1 MSRIIPAE
9 KDDQDAIQNLRAASK
24 EQILAAAK
32 ELVEWTEDYNWP
44 VAKHV
49 CEVLSPYVNQLQ
61 DHLLPIL
68 RGNDENWK
76 VWCIR
81 FLLGDAP
88 VPRLDPVYLAE
99 LERMV
104 AEEGEWVAETARE
117 VLAAWRAK

>member
-1 MSRIIPAE
+1 MSSLVPVH
-9 KDDQDAIQNLRAASK
+9 KDDQYAVQRLRAASK

-44 VAKHV
+44 VAQPV
-49 CEVLSPYVNQLQ
+49 CEVLSPYVNELQ

-68 RGNDENWK
+68 RGNDANRK

-88 VPRLDPVYLAE
+88 VLRLAPSYLAE
-99 LERMV
+99 LERLV
-104 AEEGEWVAETARE
+104 AEEGEWVAEEARE
-117 VLAAWRAK
+117 VLLAWRAK